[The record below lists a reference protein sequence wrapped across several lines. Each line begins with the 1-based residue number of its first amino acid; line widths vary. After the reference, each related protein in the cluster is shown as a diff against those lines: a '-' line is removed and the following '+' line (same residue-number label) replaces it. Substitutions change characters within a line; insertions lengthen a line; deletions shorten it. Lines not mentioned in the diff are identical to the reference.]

1 MSLHSFIPDSE
12 LPSVLKRPLV
22 FGDRDQINASYALA
36 ANIALSETE
45 KAEAEIENLK
55 YFDVCIEY
63 SGEQN
68 LRILA
73 VDKADAEKQ
82 AKEEA
87 DQNEADIEVDFI
99 SIREIKK

>member
-1 MSLHSFIPDSE
+1 MSLHSFIPGRE
-12 LPSVLKRPLV
+12 LPLALKKPLV
-22 FGDRDQINASYALA
+22 FGDSEQINALYALA
-36 ANIALSETE
+36 ADIALLKTE

-55 YFDVCIEY
+55 YFAVCIEY

-73 VDKADAEKQ
+73 VDKTDTEKQ